1 MPLCALCNDTDVV
14 LHPASKGY
22 KWGQVETPC
31 PVCEFKRLNAKLAL
45 VNYELFARCPFTNR
59 MLFTIGKVCEVAS
72 VMALRDVDWNKTAVV
87 ALVDGAHRA
96 AHREYLLRHRWSDLW
111 FAVKCG
117 LLFGVLRVLTLLI
130 WGV

>member
-45 VNYELFARCPFTNR
+45 VNYATFARCPFTDR
-59 MLFTIGKVCEVAS
+59 MLFTINKICEVAS
-72 VMALRDVDWNKTAVV
+72 VMALRDIDWNKSEVV
-87 ALVDGAHRA
+87 AFVSDAHRGAHRDYM
-96 AHREYLLRHRWSDLW
+96 RRHRWDDVW
-111 FAVKCG
+111 FALKLG
-117 LLFGVLRVLTLLI
+117 LLFGLLRYFTLVI